1 MRLFGSPIDRA
12 PPAHLLSALALT
24 NLLVGVLAAL
34 LFLPPWMLPRAAA
47 MLPLVPIQ
55 NPSEEESHSSH
66 SAAAQL
72 QQLSA
77 VFGGKIRRPAAGRSR
92 FAGRPRLGVA
102 VFQLARCGAAA
113 PAEQARRNGCGAPL
127 RC

>member
-1 MRLFGSPIDRA
+1 MC
-12 PPAHLLSALALT
+12 
-24 NLLVGVLAAL
+24 LLVVVLSAL
-34 LFLPPWMLPRAAA
+34 LFLPPWMLPRATA
-47 MLPLVPIQ
+47 MLPLAPVQ

-77 VFGGKIRRPAAGRSR
+77 IFGGKI
-92 FAGRPRLGVA
+92 GRPSARPIRIVLPLRLGSA
-102 VFQLARCGAAA
+102 TLALDRPRARVQS
-113 PAEQARRNGCGAPL
+113 ELARRNGCGGPL

>member
-1 MRLFGSPIDRA
+1 MRL
-12 PPAHLLSALALT
+12 PAFHDERITTRHIAALAVQR
-24 NLLVGVLAAL
+24 LLVTALAAL

-47 MLPLVPIQ
+47 MLPLAPVQ

-77 VFGGKIRRPAAGRSR
+77 VFGGKI
-92 FAGRPRLGVA
+92 GRPSARPTRIALPLQLGNATLALDRPRARL
-102 VFQLARCGAAA
+102 QSEL
-113 PAEQARRNGCGAPL
+113 ARRNGCGGPL